1 MELQQRRALN
11 RTARDMLV
19 KDNEVDNTD
28 IEQEEEDVTTDT
40 GDDTGDCFDSSDEED
55 FDLEYNP
62 LDVQDMNM
70 QV

>member
-1 MELQQRRALN
+1 
-11 RTARDMLV
+11 MLV